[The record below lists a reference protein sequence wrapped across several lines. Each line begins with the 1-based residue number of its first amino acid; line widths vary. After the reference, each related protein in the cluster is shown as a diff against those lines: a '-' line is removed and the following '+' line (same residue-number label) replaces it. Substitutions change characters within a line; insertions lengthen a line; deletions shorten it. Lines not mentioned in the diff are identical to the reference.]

1 MESGASEKKYQTILI
16 IDLIMSHRCSNLIYM
31 TSTEIIQ
38 TINDNYTNRFN
49 IAADAAAN
57 NTDEDFAIR
66 AIATRRQN
74 AQETVFALFSA
85 MSGGTCTR
93 AIHDVRIDRRIAAS
107 AGFTAADIDF
117 ARRAN
122 AECVN

>member
-1 MESGASEKKYQTILI
+1 
-16 IDLIMSHRCSNLIYM
+16 MSHRCSNFIYM
-31 TSTEIIQ
+31 TSSENLIQ
-38 TINDNYTNRFN
+38 TIINNYTNN
-49 IAADAAAN
+49 ATIAADAAAN

-74 AQETVFALFSA
+74 AQATVFALFIA

-93 AIHDVRIDRRIAAS
+93 AIHSDRIDREIAAC
-107 AGFTAADIDF
+107 AGFTQAEIDF